1 MASKAKTRAARS
13 KHVGSPAE
21 SRFDFA
27 RVEAKWRRRWQEQ
40 RLYEVDLQTAR
51 RPYYNLMMF
60 PYPSAEGLH
69 IGNMYAYIGSDV
81 HGRFQSMRGFDV
93 FEPMGFDAFGIHSE
107 NFAIKMGAHPR
118 PLTRKNTARFKKQL
132 ERIGNRFDW
141 SHEVH
146 TTDPSYYRWTQWIFV
161 QLFRAGLVERKSA
174 AVNWCPKDKTV
185 LADEQVIGGR
195 CERCGTVVL
204 KRELEQWFFKITAYA
219 DKLQQNLDWLDWSER
234 VKALQRHW
242 IGKATGLEFAVEVS
256 DSGSE
261 QPQRLQLFTTRPDTI
276 YGATFVALAPG
287 HPLLSLLVGENR
299 REIVRAYVDKV
310 SETVSRPEE
319 TEREISG
326 VFTGASALHPLTG
339 DLLPIWVANYVLLEH
354 GTGAI
359 MGVPAHDARDYV
371 FAEKMKLPIRQV
383 VVSSSASAVAGSSG
397 EAPASSVP
405 YTEPGI
411 LVNSGEWSGMT
422 SAEASRAVE
431 AWFESAGTGRPSV
444 TYHLRDWLISRQ
456 RYWGPPIP
464 IIYCPDHG
472 AVAVPEDQLP
482 VLLPEVENY
491 QPDGSGVSPLA
502 AVDEFVW
509 TTCPICGKVARRET
523 DVSDNFLDSAW
534 YFLRY
539 PSSDDDREPWDREL
553 TRKWLPVD
561 MYIGGAEHSVLH
573 LLYSR
578 FLTMALHDLGH
589 LDFAEPF
596 VHFRANGTITRDG
609 GKMSKSKG
617 NIVSPDTYF
626 ERVGADAFR
635 TYLLFMGPYEGGGDF
650 SDRGLGGVT
659 RFLDRVWQFMTTATV
674 PSMRGDPAGEARR
687 LLHQT
692 IQRVTSDIVELKY
705 NTAIAALMK
714 YFNSWHGREKI
725 TRAEL
730 RTFIQLL
737 APFAPFI
744 CEELWERL
752 GESGSVHASSWPEV
766 DAPALATPEMQIVIE
781 VNGRVRGRIDV
792 PSDLPQSEIEARA
805 LASDSVRRAIGER
818 EVSRVIYVPGRL
830 LSLVAP
836 G

>member
-1 MASKAKTRAARS
+1 MARLAKTTARS
-13 KHVGSPAE
+13 EHE
-21 SRFDFA
+21 SFSTESQFDFA
-27 RVEAKWRRRWQEQ
+27 RVEEKWRRRWQEQ
-40 RLYEVDLQTAR
+40 RLYEVDLRTAS

-107 NFAIKMGAHPR
+107 NFAIKMGVHPR
-118 PLTRKNTARFKKQL
+118 ALTRKNTARFKGQL
-132 ERIGNRFDW
+132 ESIGNRFDW
-141 SHEVH
+141 SHEIH
-146 TTDPSYYRWTQWIFV
+146 TTDPSYYRWSQWIFV

-185 LADEQVIGGR
+185 LADEQVVGGR

-219 DKLQQNLDWLDWSER
+219 DKLQENLDWLDWSER

-242 IGKATGLEFAVEVS
+242 IGRTTGLEFEIEV
-256 DSGSE
+256 GAGE
-261 QPQRLQLFTTRPDTI
+261 LQEPQRLKLFTTRPDTI

-287 HPLLSLLVGENR
+287 HPLLEQIVSDDR
-299 REIVRAYVDKV
+299 REIVQAYVDEV
-310 SETVSRPEE
+310 SASVARPEE
-319 TEREISG
+319 TEREITG
-326 VFTGASALHPLTG
+326 VFTGASARHPLTG
-339 DLLPIWVANYVLLEH
+339 EPLPVWVANYVLLEH

-359 MGVPAHDARDYV
+359 MGVPAHDARDFI
-371 FAEKMKLPIRQV
+371 FAEKMKSPVRQV
-383 VVSSSASAVAGSSG
+383 VVPQSAAAVAESG
-397 EAPASSVP
+397 GEVPIPSMP
-405 YTEPGI
+405 YTDPGI
-411 LVNSGEWSGMT
+411 LVDSGEWSGMT
-422 SAEASRAVE
+422 SLAATRAIE

-472 AVAVPEDQLP
+472 TVPVPEDQLP

-502 AVDEFVW
+502 AVEEFVW

-523 DVSDNFLDSAW
+523 DVSDNFLDSGW

-539 PSSDDDREPWDREL
+539 PSSDDDTVPWDSEM

-596 VHFRANGTITRDG
+596 TRFRANGTITREG

-617 NIVSPDTYF
+617 NIVSPDTYI

-659 RFLDRVWQFMTTATV
+659 RFLDRVWQFMSLEMV
-674 PSMRGDPAGEARR
+674 PGKPGDPTGEARR

-692 IQRVTSDIVELKY
+692 IQRVTSDISELKY

-714 YFNSWHGREKI
+714 YFNSWHDRGEI
-725 TRAEL
+725 THAEL

-737 APFAPFI
+737 APFAPYI
-744 CEELWERL
+744 SEELWERL
-752 GESGSVHASSWPEV
+752 GEDASVHASSWPEV
-766 DAPALATPEMQIVIE
+766 DVAALATPEMQIVIE

-792 PSDLPQSEIEARA
+792 PSGLPQSEIEALA

-818 EVSRVIYVPGRL
+818 AVSRVIYVPGRL